1 MKYFPLV
8 LLFLAG
14 CIGPLNPGHASY
26 TSPDGTVVSAK
37 QSQNPKTE
45 TKQDYVRTHETKDGK
60 TTEEVHTVI
69 GAAQK
74 DTAREIGAKL
84 ASMRWMQVL
93 GVLVF
98 LFGAASF
105 VYPPLKLVIG
115 SVTTSAVACISGL
128 ALMFLPVIVVGNE
141 ALLLALSIGAVAI
154 AGVWFFVHRHATVH
168 AKLKTLLPK

>member
-1 MKYFPLV
+1 MKYFSLV
-8 LLFLAG
+8 LLFLTG
-14 CIGPLNPGHASY
+14 CISPLEPGHSSY
-26 TSPDGTVVSAK
+26 TSTDGTLVVAK

-105 VYPPLKLVIG
+105 VYPPLKLVVG
-115 SVTTSAVACISGL
+115 SVTTSAVACASGL

-141 ALLLALSIGAVAI
+141 ALLLALSIGAVALV
-154 AGVWFFVHRHATVH
+154 GVWFFVHRHATLH
-168 AKLKTLLPK
+168 GKLKALSEK